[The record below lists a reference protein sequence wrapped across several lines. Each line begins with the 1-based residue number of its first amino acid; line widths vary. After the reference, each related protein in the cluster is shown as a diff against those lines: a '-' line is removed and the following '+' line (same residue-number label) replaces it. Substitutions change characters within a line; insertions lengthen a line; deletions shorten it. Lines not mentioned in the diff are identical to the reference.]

1 MDERVNTLAQI
12 TRLTWIDPTG
22 LLGQSFPVDLIEKA
36 RAVLGIEA
44 AQLQRLA
51 ERLDDS
57 FPRTIGVLE
66 ETLLSGRK
74 IVVIGV
80 GKSENIGKKFVATLN
95 STGAT
100 AVNLSCQNALHG
112 DLGVLSVGDL
122 IIALS
127 YSGETAE
134 MISLLP
140 HVKKRAALIIAVT
153 GASKSTLAKHSDIV
167 LDTHV
172 EEEACPLQL
181 APTSSSTN
189 MLGLC
194 DALAMV
200 LLEKRGFRA
209 EEFAELHPGGSL
221 GKHLLTRVSDIMRTG
236 SAMAKIPT
244 KALVQEAVLTMLEC
258 RAGAAVI
265 VNQDNSLAGIFT
277 HGDFVRGYQSDR
289 EIGDSPVSNHM
300 TRTPITVQ
308 ENDLA
313 VEVIKILRKNRIDD
327 LIVINNREQVVGLV
341 DVQDLSRQGLA

>member
-1 MDERVNTLAQI
+1 M
-12 TRLTWIDPTG
+12 
-22 LLGQSFPVDLIEKA
+22 DLIEKA
-36 RAVLGIEA
+36 RAVLAIEA
-44 AQLQRLA
+44 SQLQRLA
-51 ERLDDS
+51 ESLDETFS
-57 FPRTIGVLE
+57 KAVETLE
-66 ETLLSGRK
+66 ETLSQGRK

-100 AVNLSCQNALHG
+100 AVNLSCLNALHG
-112 DLGVLSVGDL
+112 DLGVLSAGDL

-140 HVKKRAALIIAVT
+140 HVKKRAAFVIAVT
-153 GASKSTLAKHSDIV
+153 GAPQSTLAKHSDIV

-172 EEEACPLQL
+172 QEEACPLQL

-200 LLEKRGFRA
+200 LLDQRGFRA
-209 EEFAELHPGGSL
+209 EDFAELHPGGNL

-236 SAMAKIPT
+236 DAFAKVPLSAP
-244 KALVQEAVLTMLEC
+244 VQDAVLTMLEC

-265 VNQDNSLAGIFT
+265 INPDDSLAGIFT
-277 HGDFVRGYQSDR
+277 HGDFVRGYQTNR
-289 EIGDSPVSNHM
+289 EIGDSPVSDHM
-300 TRTPITVQ
+300 TRSPITVQ

-313 VEVIKILRKNRIDD
+313 VEVIKLLRENRIDD
-327 LIVINNREQVVGLV
+327 LIVLNEIDHAVGLI
-341 DVQDLSRQGLA
+341 DVHDLSRQGLA

>member
-1 MDERVNTLAQI
+1 M
-12 TRLTWIDPTG
+12 
-22 LLGQSFPVDLIEKA
+22 DLIEKA

-57 FPRTIGVLE
+57 FPRCIEALE
-66 ETLLSGRK
+66 KTLSRGRK

-112 DLGVLSVGDL
+112 DLGVLSDGDL

-134 MISLLP
+134 LISLLP
-140 HVKKRAALIIAVT
+140 HVKKRACLIIAVT
-153 GASKSTLAKHSDIV
+153 GASGSTLAKYSDLV
-167 LDTHV
+167 LNTHV

-209 EEFAELHPGGSL
+209 EDFAELHPGGSL
-221 GKHLLTRVSDIMRTG
+221 GKYLLTRVSDIMRSG
-236 SAMAKIPT
+236 PALAKVPIT
-244 KALVQEAVLTMLEC
+244 ALVQEAVLTMLQS

-265 VNQDNSLAGIFT
+265 VNPDDSLAGIFT

-289 EIGDSPVSNHM
+289 EIGDSPVSIHM
-300 TRTPITVQ
+300 TKTPVTVH

-313 VEVIKILRKNRIDD
+313 VEVIKILRENRIDD
-327 LIVINNREQVVGLV
+327 LIVINGQNQVVGLV
-341 DVQDLSRQGLA
+341 DVQDLSRQGLT

>member
-1 MDERVNTLAQI
+1 MRVDTRAQI
-12 TRLTWIDPTG
+12 TRLTWIDPKV
-22 LLGQSFPVDLIEKA
+22 LLGHSFAVDLIEKA

-57 FPRTIGVLE
+57 FPRCVEALE
-66 ETLLSGRK
+66 ETLLKGRK

-112 DLGVLSVGDL
+112 DLGVLSDGDL

-134 MISLLP
+134 LISLLP
-140 HVKKRAALIIAVT
+140 HVKKRASLIIAVT
-153 GASKSTLAKHSDIV
+153 GATDSTLAKHSDLV
-167 LDTHV
+167 LNTHV

-209 EEFAELHPGGSL
+209 EDFAELHPGGSL
-221 GKHLLTRVSDIMRTG
+221 GKYLLTRVSDIMRSG
-236 SAMAKIPT
+236 SALAKVPGT
-244 KALVQEAVLTMLEC
+244 ALVQDAVLTMLEC

-265 VNQDNSLAGIFT
+265 VNPDDSLAGIFT

-289 EIGDSPVSNHM
+289 EIGDSPVTGHM
-300 TRTPITVQ
+300 TNTPITVR

-313 VEVIKILRKNRIDD
+313 VEVIKILRENHIDD
-327 LIVINNREQVVGLV
+327 LIVINGKNQVVGLV
-341 DVQDLSRQGLA
+341 DVQDLSRQGLT

>member
-1 MDERVNTLAQI
+1 M
-12 TRLTWIDPTG
+12 
-22 LLGQSFPVDLIEKA
+22 DLIEKA

-51 ERLDDS
+51 DRLDS
-57 FPRTIGVLE
+57 NFTRAIGVLE
-66 ETLLSGRK
+66 ETLSSGRK

-112 DLGVLSVGDL
+112 DLGVLSEGDL

-140 HVKKRAALIIAVT
+140 HVKKRASLIVAVT
-153 GASKSTLAKHSDIV
+153 GAPGSTLAKHSDIV

-209 EEFAELHPGGSL
+209 EDFAELHPGGSL

-236 SAMAKIPT
+236 AAMATVPT
-244 KALVQEAVLTMLEC
+244 KSLVQDAVLAMLEC
-258 RAGAAVI
+258 RAGAAII
-265 VNQDNSLAGIFT
+265 VNPDDSLAGIFT
-277 HGDFVRGYQSDR
+277 HGDFVRGYQSNR
-289 EIGDSPVSNHM
+289 EIGDSTISSHM
-300 TRTPITVQ
+300 TTTPVTVQ

-313 VEVIKILRKNRIDD
+313 VEVIKILRENRIDD
-327 LIVINNREQVVGLV
+327 LIVLNDRMQVVGLV